1 MELQSEPLFDL
12 TQEYDAM
19 LDRGLRLSGE
29 NREFFM
35 RGRVADLAAELSSRP
50 EPGRILDLG
59 CGLGHTAAYLASVFR
74 GADVLGVDT
83 AAEALA
89 YAESHYGG
97 ERVRFLHLDEFLPA
111 GDFDLCYVNGVFH
124 HIPPAAREEAV
135 RKVLAS
141 LSPGGLFAFFENNP
155 WNPGTRLVMSRIPF
169 DREARTLSPP
179 AARAL
184 LSSSGFRSIGRTRYL
199 FFFPG
204 PLRWLRFIEPH
215 LRRAPLGAQYWL
227 LGRKIAELDGAD
239 GLEARASGRD
249 GVVSQP
255 GST

>member
-19 LDRGLRLSGE
+19 LHRGLKLSGE
-29 NREFFM
+29 TREFFM
-35 RGRVADLAAELSSRP
+35 RGRVADLAEELSPRR
-50 EPGRILDLG
+50 EPRRILDLG
-59 CGLGHTAAYLASVFR
+59 CGLGHTAAYLAAAFR
-74 GADVLGVDT
+74 GAHVLGVDT

-89 YAESHYGG
+89 HAETQYGG
-97 ERVRFLHLDEFLPA
+97 ERVGFRHLDEFVPA

-135 RKVLAS
+135 RKVIDS

-155 WNPGTRLVMSRIPF
+155 WNPGTRLIMSRIPF
-169 DREARTLSPP
+169 DRGARTLSPR

-184 LSSSGFRSIGRTRYL
+184 LTSSGFRSIGRTRYL

-204 PLRWLRFIEPH
+204 PLRWLRFTERH

-227 LGRKIAELDGAD
+227 LGQKSAGID
-239 GLEARASGRD
+239 
-249 GVVSQP
+249 
-255 GST
+255 